1 MSRHVVV
8 IGAGIVG
15 VSTAIQLRRD
25 GIDVT
30 LVDRAGPAAG
40 TSYGNAGV
48 LASCS
53 MVPVTGP
60 GLIGKA
66 PKMLF
71 DPMQPLFLKW
81 SYLPKLAPWLVKYL
95 GHANEADT
103 RRIGSAVAGVV
114 GDSLA
119 EHQALAAGTGAEH
132 FVVESDYTFAYDSR
146 EKFLADALAWDI
158 RRNEGVKWTELEG
171 PAFQD
176 YDPVVPTKFGYG
188 VVCGDHGRISDPGE
202 YVKALAAHAE
212 ALGARFIKAD
222 IEDISQE
229 NGAVSGV
236 RAGGETIPC
245 DTLVIATG
253 VWSGPLTKKLGL
265 KVPLEAERGYHIEL
279 WEPSFY
285 PKSPLMIASGKFVMT
300 PMEGRLRLAGMVEF
314 GGLEKGPSKAPFELL
329 RKNIKSAFPTLTWKE
344 ETEWMGHRPA
354 PADSIPIIGEAPGV
368 KGAFMGFGH
377 HHIGLTGGP
386 KTGRMLAQMIAGK
399 TPNADMSVYAPAR
412 HAA

>member
-103 RRIGSAVAGVV
+103 RRIGSAVAGIV

-132 FVVESDYTFAYDSR
+132 YVVESDYTFAYDSR

-222 IEDISQE
+222 IEDIAQE

-236 RAGGETIPC
+236 RAGGETIAC

-300 PMEGRLRLAGMVEF
+300 PMEGRVRLAGMVEF

-386 KTGRMLAQMIAGK
+386 KTGRMLAQVIAGK

>member
-103 RRIGSAVAGVV
+103 RRIGSAVAGVD

-119 EHQALAAGTGAEH
+119 EHQALAAGTGAEGYI
-132 FVVESDYTFAYDSR
+132 VESDYTFAYDSR

-176 YDPVVPTKFGYG
+176 YDPVVPAKFGYG

-212 ALGARFIKAD
+212 VLGAKFIKAD
-222 IEDISQE
+222 IEDIAQE

-236 RAGGETIPC
+236 RAGGETIAC

-279 WEPSFY
+279 WEPSFT
-285 PKSPLMIASGKFVMT
+285 PKSPMMIASGKFVMT
-300 PMEGRLRLAGMVEF
+300 PMAGRIRLAGMVEF

-354 PADSIPIIGEAPGV
+354 PADSIPIIGEAPDV

-386 KTGRMLAQMIAGK
+386 KTGRLLAQMIAGK

>member
-119 EHQALAAGTGAEH
+119 EHQALAAGTGAEKYI
-132 FVVESDYTFAYDSR
+132 VESDYTFAYDSR
-146 EKFLADALAWDI
+146 EAFLADALAWDI

-176 YDPVVPTKFGYG
+176 YDPIIPAKFGYG
-188 VVCGDHGRISDPGE
+188 VACGNHGRITDPGE

-212 ALGARFIKAD
+212 ALGASFIKAD
-222 IEDISQE
+222 VEDIAQE
-229 NGAVSGV
+229 NGAVTGV
-236 RAGGETIPC
+236 RAGGETIAC

-253 VWSGPLTKKLGL
+253 VWSGPLTGKLGL
-265 KVPLEAERGYHIEL
+265 KVPLESERGYHIEL

-300 PMEGRLRLAGMVEF
+300 PMEGRVRLAGMVEF

-386 KTGRMLAQMIAGK
+386 KTGRLLAQMIAGK
-399 TPNADMSVYAPAR
+399 IPNADMSVYAPAR